1 MASKDPQRLTEE
13 ERARHPHWRRSTAAY
28 RRKRRIVRD
37 VWIGSGLAMLL
48 LPFKVL
54 VPLLLFTTF
63 ISFAILDETG

>member
-1 MASKDPQRLTEE
+1 MARKPAQHLSEQQ
-13 ERARHPHWRRSTAAY
+13 RARHPHWRRTTAVY

-48 LPFKVL
+48 LPLKAL

-63 ISFAILDETG
+63 LSFAILDETR